1 MIDTLLDE
9 VYDGLHQGHVGPAL
23 TYLYAGLHEA
33 RVSLAPK
40 AWRAQV
46 DTVCL
51 PHRLTE
57 LIHQDPLIGGSFRA
71 ARRRRPDYRFLD
83 SIYYGVPV
91 TVDEITPLGKTIFA
105 YTINSAAS
113 WAVRQQRRRIARLV
127 DATARSVVRPRV
139 LALEPGYMRAAE
151 LSFSLASGDIGHYT
165 ALSDSKALLARVARM
180 YGRAGVRTVHGSL
193 PAIAQGSQALTTLG
207 RGELDLIYAPL
218 LFSQLSERPAAILAA
233 RMWEALRPGGRLLIA
248 NFLSDCQD
256 AAFLD
261 CYAGW
266 RFHYRSLGEIAGL
279 IGAIPGDEVEALD
292 LTPDR
297 QQVLGTLVIRK
308 Q

>member
-1 MIDTLLDE
+1 MIDTLLNE

-33 RVSLAPK
+33 RVGLSPA

-71 ARRRRPDYRFLD
+71 ARRHRPDYRFLD

-105 YTINSAAS
+105 YTVNSAMS
-113 WAVRQQRRRIARLV
+113 QAVRQQRRRIARLV
-127 DATARSVVRPRV
+127 DATAADVAFPRV

-151 LSFSLASGDIGHYT
+151 LSFSLASGDVAHYT

-180 YGRAGVRTVHGSL
+180 YGRAGVKTVHGSL
-193 PAIAQGSQALTTLG
+193 SAIAQGRQALTRLG

-218 LFSQLSERPAAILAA
+218 LFSQLSERPATMLAA

-248 NFLSDCQD
+248 NFLTDCLD

-261 CYAGW
+261 CYGGW

-279 IGAIPGDEVEALD
+279 IREIPGHEVDALD
-292 LTPDR
+292 LTSDCLR
-297 QQVLGTLVIRK
+297 TIGTLILRK